1 MKTIIIGFNH
11 GDFISTWYSSY
22 LEISDTLVCSISL
35 APLLHYKFFLFSS
48 SDGPFCIVLTTIWV
62 HIFWLMRKSLLHS
75 SESWEATCY
84 TRQPDASN
92 HLGLTSVSTR
102 IVCGS
107 ELLSDHFGP
116 D

>member
-1 MKTIIIGFNH
+1 MKTIIIGFNR

-22 LEISDTLVCSISL
+22 LEITDTLVCSISL

-107 ELLSDHFGP
+107 
-116 D
+116 